1 MLTAL
6 EITLLFFGLVCI
18 VSARGRGN
26 VGTAGADDSAIYWTA
41 TLALAVTMG
50 GGEGEITHG
59 VMVRER
65 SVRGNLEKGKLMG
78 HYLTGL
84 LRYVCRDSGDK
95 NDS

>member
-50 GGEGEITHG
+50 GDGEITHG

-65 SVRGNLEKGKLMG
+65 SDRGNPEKGKLMG
-78 HYLTGL
+78 HYLTRL